1 MSTGVAVDKRK
12 RDEYDRERA
21 FDNYAHLVTDYG
33 FS

>member
-12 RDEYDRERA
+12 RDEYDSARA
-21 FDNYAHLVTDYG
+21 FDNYAHRVTDYG